1 MKPKCERCG
10 QILAGD
16 GEAYLCSYDCT
27 FCPGCFSEMHGVC
40 RNCGG
45 GLSRRPL
52 RKISISAPRNSVFA
66 QSPVARRRAI
76 WLWSFAV
83 WGVMAV
89 AAAVWIYQYDRS
101 TGSPMRFFGELPLEL
116 SEVFSYAPLTPFAF
130 ALALRFP
137 LRRKGWLRPLAI
149 LLSGALLF
157 TFVHALIRGATYP
170 VWDRSTRGFTS
181 IWIVRDHSLSVRWDL
196 LRGLFLLE
204 WFNDLTAAYIPIV
217 GVAYAISTYQK
228 LREREFRNG
237 QLEVQLAKAHLES
250 LKGQLRPHFLFNTMH
265 SISALM
271 HTDVGAADKMMC
283 RLSDLLR
290 MSLEDVALQM
300 TTLSRELE
308 FAGGYLEIEK
318 LRFEDRLNVQL
329 EIANDTY
336 DAEVPHLI
344 LQPLVENAVRHGI
357 AKQSGQGE
365 LRIQATHDSRNLLLR
380 ITDNGPGFLEADI
393 SASKSRLGLRSTRE
407 RLETLYGADQ
417 AFSIRSLEQGGVEV
431 SVRIPFR
438 VDGRPSRYETLPE
451 VPEPSFGR

>member
-1 MKPKCERCG
+1 
-10 QILAGD
+10 
-16 GEAYLCSYDCT
+16 
-27 FCPGCFSEMHGVC
+27 MHGVC

-45 GLSRRPL
+45 ELGRRPS
-52 RKISISAPRNSVFA
+52 RKISISPPRNGIFA
-66 QSPVARRRAI
+66 QSPVSSRRAI

-83 WGVMAV
+83 WGGMAV

-101 TGSPMRFFGELPLEL
+101 TGSPMRFFDELPLEL
-116 SEVFSYAPLTPFAF
+116 SEVFSYAPLTPFVF

-137 LRRKGWLRPLAI
+137 LRRKGWLRPLTM
-149 LLSGALLF
+149 LLGGALLF

-181 IWIVRDHSLSVRWDL
+181 IWMVRGHSVSVRWDL
-196 LRGLFLLE
+196 LRGLFMLE

-217 GVAYAISTYQK
+217 GVAYAVSTYQK

-344 LQPLVENAVRHGI
+344 LQPLVENAVRHGV

-380 ITDNGPGFLEADI
+380 ITDNGPGFLESDI
-393 SASKSRLGLRSTRE
+393 CASKSRLGLRSTRE

-438 VDGRPSRYETLPE
+438 VDARPSRYETLPE
-451 VPEPSFGR
+451 VPEPSFGK